1 MKFVTFRQGNR
12 TAAGLVIEGER
23 VLDLSEG
30 VPGLAGAKSA
40 LEVVLAGEA
49 GLAAVREAGKRANA
63 GNTLALSAVRL
74 LAPIPHPRKNVFC
87 VGRNYLEHVA
97 EGYRAR
103 GTEMKLPEFPQF
115 FTKPQTAIIGPGDDI
130 PYDPQVT
137 QKLDYEVELGVVI
150 GKRGK
155 NIPKD
160 KALGHVFGYTIINDV
175 TGRDLQRRH
184 EQWFKG
190 KALDG
195 SCPMGP
201 HIVHASAIKDPQA
214 LDIKLRVNGE
224 QRQSSNTKLMIF
236 DLKTIIEQL
245 SLGLTLEPGDVIAT
259 GTPSG
264 VGFAMNPP
272 GLLKGGDAIEAEVE
286 GIGIL
291 KNTVREIPHRVESE

>member
-1 MKFVTFRQGNR
+1 
-12 TAAGLVIEGER
+12 

-30 VPGLAGAKSA
+30 VAGLAGAKSA
-40 LEVVLAGEA
+40 LDVVLAGEA

-97 EGYRAR
+97 EGQRAR
-103 GTEMKLPEFPQF
+103 GTELKLPEFPQF

-160 KALGHVFGYTIINDV
+160 KALAHIFGYTIINDV

-201 HIVHASAIKDPQA
+201 HIVHTSAIKDPQA

-245 SLGLTLEPGDVIAT
+245 SLGMTLEPGDVIAT

-272 GLLKGGDAIEAEVE
+272 GLLKGGDVIEAEVE

-291 KNTVREIPHRVESE
+291 KNAVREIPHRVESE